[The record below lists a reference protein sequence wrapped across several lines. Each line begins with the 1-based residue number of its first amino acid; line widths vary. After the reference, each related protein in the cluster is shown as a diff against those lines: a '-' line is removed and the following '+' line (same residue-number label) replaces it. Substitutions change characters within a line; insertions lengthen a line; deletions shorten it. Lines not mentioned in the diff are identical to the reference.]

1 MRRWAVP
8 FSQSDHAWL
17 PATGVQYR
25 VWQDPYGWVARCV
38 VKDYGPTK
46 VAIALLG
53 LSSTEEEAKQK
64 CELDWRERCISPC
77 KESSDG

>member
-25 VWQDPYGWVARCV
+25 VWQDPDGWVSRCV
-38 VKDYGPTK
+38 VQNYGPTK
-46 VAIALLG
+46 VAIAVFP
-53 LSSTEEEAKQK
+53 LSSTLEEAKAR
-64 CELDWRERCISPC
+64 CEADWSKRKITPEQG
-77 KESSDG
+77 EQ